1 MVPTASNRDKIH
13 LDSEPTVRGAMD
25 FFFYDYMHGRFAFP
39 MYLFQEK
46 IIGGKGKE
54 GLGLYETSITIDS
67 NDIKNAK
74 SAWASYQTIE

>member
-1 MVPTASNRDKIH
+1 
-13 LDSEPTVRGAMD
+13 
-25 FFFYDYMHGRFAFP
+25 

-46 IIGGKGKE
+46 IIGGKWKE